1 MYYSQGEK
9 VDVSKYLKYFND
21 SLSAYSYDPD
31 QKILA
36 YYGIKDNA
44 QNFSDSSKL
53 NRITDSIRFSIY
65 AGTLNIA
72 TRKNDVIEIYTD
84 GINSDSYGYFVPPEF
99 LGDSIAFKK
108 EATNE
113 IFKISKYWFVWVW

>member
-113 IFKISKYWFVWVW
+113 IFKISKY